1 MYQHLSA
8 SAEKILQEAYQIA
21 RQDNCEYLGTE
32 HVLWAIW
39 RHKNS
44 LPGGLLEDVSITA
57 EALRLEVS
65 RHAPDDQNGSL
76 VLGRL
81 PGTPHFTQAMAFAI
95 EEAERMGEGKI
106 NPEHIL
112 LGLLRETGCVAQK
125 TLHHLGFDVE
135 QARRKI
141 ISQNHKKTKS

>member
-8 SAEKILQEAYQIA
+8 SAEKILQEAYHIA
-21 RQDNCEYLGTE
+21 RQDNCDYLGTE

-44 LPGGLLEDVSITA
+44 LPGGLQEGEPITA
-57 EALRLEVS
+57 EALRLEIS
-65 RHAPDDQNGSL
+65 RHTPDDQDGSL

-95 EEAERMGEGKI
+95 EEAERMGEVKV

-141 ISQNHKKTKS
+141 ISSQSGKKTK